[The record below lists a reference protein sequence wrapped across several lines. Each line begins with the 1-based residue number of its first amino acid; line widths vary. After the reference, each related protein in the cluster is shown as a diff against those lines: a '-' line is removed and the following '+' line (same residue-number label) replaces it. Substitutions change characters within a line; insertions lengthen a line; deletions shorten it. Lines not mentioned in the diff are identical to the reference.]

1 MEEFFD
7 RRIESFLRALGWT
20 EKVICYT
27 GYGSSESI
35 RVLGR
40 VVLVPARARGG
51 LGKATEVLSQ
61 VAVGPH
67 QRVVTVQVQH
77 EGAQAVLVLGVTAQQ
92 VQCLHVLQAAP
103 ADAAFSHA
111 LAQAQG
117 SALDTTAER

>member
-1 MEEFFD
+1 MSQALTAVVLFVGAVAMLPWLVRYLQQ
-7 RRIESFLRALGWT
+7 RRVVAQAGLGMAA
-20 EKVICYT
+20 
-27 GYGSSESI
+27 
-35 RVLGR
+35 RVLS
-40 VVLVPARARGG
+40 A
-51 LGKATEVLSQ
+51 

-103 ADAAFSHA
+103 AGAAFSHA

>member
-1 MEEFFD
+1 MSQALTAVVLFVGAVAMLPWLVRYLQQ
-7 RRIESFLRALGWT
+7 RRVVAQAGLGMAA
-20 EKVICYT
+20 
-27 GYGSSESI
+27 
-35 RVLGR
+35 RVLS
-40 VVLVPARARGG
+40 A
-51 LGKATEVLSQ
+51 

-103 ADAAFSHA
+103 VGAAFSHA

>member
-1 MEEFFD
+1 VVAEQGAAMGM
-7 RRIESFLRALGWT
+7 SQTWA
-20 EKVICYT
+20 V
-27 GYGSSESI
+27 
-35 RVLGR
+35 
-40 VVLVPARARGG
+40 VVLFM
-51 LGKATEVLSQ
+51 LGMAALPWLVRRLQQRQAAAGAGQSASRVLSQ

>member
-1 MEEFFD
+1 MGM
-7 RRIESFLRALGWT
+7 SQTWA
-20 EKVICYT
+20 V
-27 GYGSSESI
+27 
-35 RVLGR
+35 
-40 VVLVPARARGG
+40 VVLFM
-51 LGKATEVLSQ
+51 LGMAALPWLVRRLQQRQAAAGAGQSASRVLSQ

-103 ADAAFSHA
+103 VGAAFSHA

>member
-1 MEEFFD
+1 MSQALTAVVLFVGAVAMLPWLVRYLQQ
-7 RRIESFLRALGWT
+7 RRVVAQAGLGMAA
-20 EKVICYT
+20 
-27 GYGSSESI
+27 
-35 RVLGR
+35 RVLS
-40 VVLVPARARGG
+40 A
-51 LGKATEVLSQ
+51 

-77 EGAQAVLVLGVTAQQ
+77 EGAQAVLVLGVTVQQ

-117 SALDTTAER
+117 TALDTTAER